1 MADMIFVR
9 AAVVTLVLIVI
20 EVALVS
26 GLTVLVVE
34 MLSAGRLGACAIPIR
49 ARPCSLHISEEVSVT
64 TTDCVH
70 SKTAAAH
77 WHERAQHPA

>member
-1 MADMIFVR
+1 VQTERVDEEAHLDTYTRGEHMADMIFVR

-49 ARPCSLHISEEVSVT
+49 ARPCSLHI
-64 TTDCVH
+64 
-70 SKTAAAH
+70 
-77 WHERAQHPA
+77 